1 LLYAAITTRLDIAY
15 AVNAL
20 SRHLLNPTDAH
31 WQAGKRVL
39 RYLQG
44 TRNLGLSFK
53 KSNSDAFQVEAYSD
67 ADWAGDQDD
76 RKSTTGYVVLLNG
89 SVVSWVSKKQA
100 TIALS
105 SAEAEYMAI
114 SSTMQEITWIG
125 QLLKELKV
133 NVSQPTKLFCDNQA
147 AIAISQND
155 VHHARTKHIDIRHHY
170 IRQAIH
176 NKEVTLSW
184 IRSEDQLADIFTK
197 ALPREVFQRL
207 RTHLLV
213 SNSSD

>member
-1 LLYAAITTRLDIAY
+1 M
-15 AVNAL
+15 
-20 SRHLLNPTDAH
+20 LNPSDIH
-31 WQAGKRVL
+31 WQAGKRIL

-53 KSNSDAFQVEAYSD
+53 KTSDKQFLIQAYSD

-76 RKSTTGYVVLLNG
+76 RKSTTGYVILLNG
-89 SVVSWVSKKQA
+89 SVVSWVSKKQS

-114 SSTMQEITWIG
+114 SATMQEIKWIE

-133 NVSQPTKLFCDNQA
+133 NTSRTAQLFCDNQA

-170 IRQAIH
+170 IREAIQK
-176 NKEVTLSW
+176 KEVQLSW

-197 ALPREVFQRL
+197 ALPIHAFQKL
-207 RTHLLV
+207 RMPLL
-213 SNSSD
+213 SPNDQP